1 MISDGCG
8 TITLQTG
15 GSPNPFSETVQ
26 ATRDL
31 AGPKS
36 PAANGDDAQRMEIAS
51 HDVTHGENLGDLGVP
66 LSEPVRRKVLLD
78 VYLVHVDP
86 ILKILHRPSLCAYL
100 NDRKNYLGYPREH
113 PVPAAL
119 AAAVFYMATSVLSET
134 QCLTFLAEGKQTVL
148 TSIRAFFGQF
158 IINV

>member
-1 MISDGCG
+1 
-8 TITLQTG
+8 
-15 GSPNPFSETVQ
+15 
-26 ATRDL
+26 
-31 AGPKS
+31 
-36 PAANGDDAQRMEIAS
+36 MEIAS

-148 TSIRAFFGQF
+148 TRYKRDTKTALAQVDFLVTTDLTVLQAF
-158 IINV
+158 VLSLVSSL